1 MNIFL
6 LSCSWHERN
15 IIQSFR
21 CKAHPLRR
29 RKRPQ
34 RSISRTF
41 YANTHWLR
49 QPGPWPGAEAVTV
62 LTRCILNIPELTESE
77 YGLFPAG
84 LAHSGTWCKKSISSE
99 CAKKFCINFYIYSN
113 QRLGIFSS
121 YNGQLPGRHVVQ
133 AKRFPIS
140 DTMARVCHFLN
151 FLHPV

>member
-6 LSCSWHERN
+6 LSCSSHEPIIYRASGAATEKAAEIYQQN
-15 IIQSFR
+15 IL
-21 CKAHPLRR
+21 CEYPLV
-29 RKRPQ
+29 
-34 RSISRTF
+34 T
-41 YANTHWLR
+41 A
-49 QPGPWPGAEAVTV
+49 WPGAEAVTV